1 MKKLC
6 RFPDNS
12 ADGQVIGILS
22 ATGYSRNDVGF
33 INPILYAAGS
43 TVCRDIL
50 PAAAIGDNGVKGVAG
65 YRAGPGWDACTGWGS
80 PIGMK
85 LLEVLRAA
93 QPQPELVASAAASAP
108 TAA

>member
-1 MKKLC
+1 VRKLC
-6 RFPDNS
+6 RLPGNS

-80 PIGMK
+80 PIGTT
-85 LLEVLRAA
+85 LLAVLGAA
-93 QPQPELVASAAASAP
+93 VPEHQLVASTPASAP
-108 TAA
+108 TEA